1 MRLPEPV
8 AGKLSPA
15 IRRSPVTSAI
25 LATMDS
31 PLPQHRGPPPPRRLD
46 RGPTAPDDRRMAP
59 RGADAERISR
69 LELAEALAP
78 LPAMLRVKNA
88 RLGLPL
94 RTHELEDVV
103 QNTLLAVLGK
113 LNDYDGRVPVL
124 RWAYGFGVIEVHR
137 AIERRS
143 RRREQEHRAE
153 PLHEPARSGVDRERL
168 LAALENLDQDD
179 RFVIE
184 RRHFAEE
191 PFEAIAGGLAVPLST
206 VKSRYYRG
214 MQKLREKIRAA
225 EARDR

>member
-1 MRLPEPV
+1 MTAPH
-8 AGKLSPA
+8 
-15 IRRSPVTSAI
+15 

-31 PLPQHRGPPPPRRLD
+31 LLPQHRGASPPRLLD
-46 RGPTAPDDRRMAP
+46 RGPTTTPDDRRVEL
-59 RGADAERISR
+59 RGVDAERISR
-69 LELAEALAP
+69 LELAEALTP

-113 LNDYDGRVPVL
+113 LCDYDGRVPVL
-124 RWAYGFGVIEVHR
+124 RWAYGFGIIEVHR
-137 AIERRS
+137 AIERRA
-143 RRREQEHRAE
+143 RRREQEHKAE
-153 PLHEPARSGVDRERL
+153 PVDEPARDGIDRERL
-168 LAALENLDQDD
+168 VGALEGLDRDD
-179 RFVIE
+179 RLVIE

-191 PFEAIAGGLAVPLST
+191 PFEAIADGLRVPLST

-214 MQKLREKIRAA
+214 MQRLRDKVRAA